1 MKPYHCY
8 IIATNFSQYFNN
20 ALHHLCMFCVSV
32 DEYYVDEGCRR
43 DAADDVVPAFQ
54 SKYSTAGVRC
64 CSDDGTSCD
73 TPSGFLCPRDDVTF
87 DDAVALCEDNNGRL
101 CSKEELLSDICC
113 GTGGSCDNFAV
124 WTSTFWTDYDGTKI
138 MISFS

>member
-1 MKPYHCY
+1 MLHYRFK
-8 IIATNFSQYFNN
+8 YFKIFQQSIFN
-20 ALHHLCMFCVSV
+20 HLYLFCVSV

-73 TPSGFLCPRDDVTF
+73 TPTGFQCPSGNVAFE
-87 DDAVALCEDNNGRL
+87 DAVALCEDNNGRL

-113 GTGGSCDNFAV
+113 GTGGSCDNYAV
-124 WTSTFWTDYDGTKI
+124 WTSTFWTDYSGRKI
-138 MISFS
+138 TISFS